1 MEEKI
6 RTLIDSLIT
15 KQEVADSQEEY
26 DAFYF
31 AIDEL
36 QKILGEPRECK
47 DCGAYYEITDREIAF
62 YKKNNL
68 FLPKRCPACREAR
81 KAKKTF
87 VAETASAL

>member
-1 MEEKI
+1 MEEKM
-6 RTLIDSLIT
+6 RALIDSLMT
-15 KQEVADSQEEY
+15 KQEEVISAEEY
-26 DAFYF
+26 EAFAF

-36 QKILGEPRECK
+36 QKILSESRECK
-47 DCGAYYEITDREIAF
+47 DCGAYYEITDREVAF

-68 FLPKRCPACREAR
+68 FLPKRCPDCREAR